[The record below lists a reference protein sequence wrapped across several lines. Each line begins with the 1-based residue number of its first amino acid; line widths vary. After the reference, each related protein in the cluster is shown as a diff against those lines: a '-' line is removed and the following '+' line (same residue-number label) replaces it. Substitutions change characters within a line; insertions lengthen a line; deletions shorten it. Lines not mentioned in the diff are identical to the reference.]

1 MLWSYCSCLFLAPKV
16 PRALQEL
23 ISISGIPLTKLL
35 LYVHSDSPYSPSST
49 AGHLTD
55 TISPIYPDRPIR
67 PLPKRRLRSRL
78 SPEVANSILYPTTPR
93 SSKPLFHLPF
103 HDSLSFTAAERGNVN
118 GNGGALL
125 SELGQP
131 QANRARDT
139 KNGYHFKGNDL
150 DSDEEDGIGIIR
162 RYQQQRQATPNLPR
176 TLANGIGRSEFP
188 KHVKPTIAQSTVS
201 SIDSVDG
208 YDSFENTNNKKKRKI
223 PTSGNLGNHHSTL
236 SVEMAHMGISS
247 SRDIDALHAD
257 ADGGVG
263 QYYGTGN
270 SAVPAGASGTGMS
283 GAGRGRY
290 GRIAAR
296 NSSGR
301 GPLTVSMNGSN
312 ALQSG
317 RMILQRR
324 EHTPLAKFNSKGS
337 KALVIAS
344 LLRLIEV
351 QIPLFWIKVLF
362 PQLSPTPRLSLPH
375 CRRARRI

>member
-1 MLWSYCSCLFLAPKV
+1 MP
-16 PRALQEL
+16 P
-23 ISISGIPLTKLL
+23 G
-35 LYVHSDSPYSPSST
+35 SPYSPSST

-78 SPEVANSILYPTTPR
+78 SPEVANSILYPKAPR

-103 HDSLSFTAAERGNVN
+103 TESLSLTAERSSVN
-118 GNGGALL
+118 GTGGTLL
-125 SELGQP
+125 PELDQSH
-131 QANRARDT
+131 ANRARDA

-162 RYQQQRQATPNLPR
+162 RYQQQRQATPSLPR
-176 TLANGIGRSEFP
+176 TLANGPGRPEFP
-188 KHVKPTIAQSTVS
+188 KHVKPTAPQSTVS
-201 SIDSVDG
+201 SVDSVDG

-236 SVEMAHMGISS
+236 SAEMAHMGISS
-247 SRDIDALHAD
+247 NRDIDVMQAD
-257 ADGGVG
+257 TDSGVG

-270 SAVPAGASGTGMS
+270 SAIPAGASGNGMS

-290 GRIAAR
+290 GRVAPR

-301 GPLTVSMNGSN
+301 SPLTVSMNGPN

-317 RMILQRR
+317 RMLLQRR
-324 EHTPLAKFNSKGS
+324 EHTPSAKSGSKGR
-337 KALVIAS
+337 KLVVVY
-344 LLRLIEV
+344 L
-351 QIPLFWIKVLF
+351 
-362 PQLSPTPRLSLPH
+362 
-375 CRRARRI
+375 

>member
-1 MLWSYCSCLFLAPKV
+1 MH
-16 PRALQEL
+16 
-23 ISISGIPLTKLL
+23 SG
-35 LYVHSDSPYSPSST
+35 SPYSPSST

-78 SPEVANSILYPTTPR
+78 SPEVANSILYPTAPR

-103 HDSLSFTAAERGNVN
+103 HEALSFTAAERGNVN
-118 GNGGALL
+118 GSGGTLL

-162 RYQQQRQATPNLPR
+162 RYQQQRQATP
-176 TLANGIGRSEFP
+176 TLARALATGAGRPEFP
-188 KHVKPTIAQSTVS
+188 KHVKPTISQSTVS

-247 SRDIDALHAD
+247 SRDIDALQVD
-257 ADGGVG
+257 PDGGVG

-270 SAVPAGASGTGMS
+270 SAIPAGASGTGMS

-301 GPLTVSMNGSN
+301 GPLTVSMNGTN
-312 ALQSG
+312 TLQSG

-324 EHTPLAKFNSKGS
+324 EHTPLAKFNSRGR

-344 LLRLIEV
+344 WLRLI
-351 QIPLFWIKVLF
+351 
-362 PQLSPTPRLSLPH
+362 
-375 CRRARRI
+375 